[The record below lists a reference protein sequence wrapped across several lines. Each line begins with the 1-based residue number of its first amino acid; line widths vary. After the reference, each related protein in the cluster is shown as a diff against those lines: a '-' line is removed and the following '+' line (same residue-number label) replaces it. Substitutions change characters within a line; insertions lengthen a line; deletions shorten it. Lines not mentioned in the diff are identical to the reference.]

1 MDADSRCR
9 WTTEV
14 VEEDLEV
21 CEGDIGTAHE
31 LDERPASVICE
42 FVLARDQGVARQDGR
57 YGAFHGVNARPV
69 LSVCGARPPGTPRRL
84 HAAFDYP
91 ATCARR
97 AAASR
102 PCTRERVAPARACSG
117 RRLASRRRGVN
128 QNAAMSFRRSRSRT
142 TSRPAVTETTCGGQ
156 LKYLLALYGDSW
168 LLPMMRAFVD
178 AAMPEGP

>member
-69 LSVCGARPPGTPRRL
+69 LSVCGARPPGTHVASMRL
-84 HAAFDYP
+84 SIIPLRVPAAQPQAGRAPASASLQRVHAAVV
-91 ATCARR
+91 
-97 AAASR
+97 ASL
-102 PCTRERVAPARACSG
+102 V
-117 RRLASRRRGVN
+117 GVE
-128 QNAAMSFRRSRSRT
+128 A
-142 TSRPAVTETTCGGQ
+142 
-156 LKYLLALYGDSW
+156 
-168 LLPMMRAFVD
+168 
-178 AAMPEGP
+178 